1 MHLYEVLKRPLIT
14 EKANRL
20 GELAQP
26 QYAFEV
32 DSRANKM
39 QVKEAVEQIFNV
51 TVQEVRVINVA
62 AHRSRNPRSRIMGKK
77 ASKKSASRAGRRP
90 LSNWPKVSGWNS
102 SRESRHGDS

>member
-20 GELAQP
+20 GELTQP

-51 TVQEVRVINVA
+51 TVEQVRVVNVA
-62 AHRSRNPRSRIMGKK
+62 AHRSRNPRSRMMGKK
-77 ASKKSASRAGRRP
+77 AQQKVRKPGWKKAIVKLAAGQR
-90 LSNWPKVSGWNS
+90 LELFEGV
-102 SRESRHGDS
+102 

>member
-1 MHLYEVLKRPLIT
+1 MHLYQVLKRPLIT

-51 TVQEVRVINVA
+51 TVQEVRVMNVA
-62 AHRSRNPRSRIMGKK
+62 AHRSRNPRSRSMGKK
-77 ASKKSASRAGRRP
+77 AQQKVRKPGWKKAIVKLAEGQRLELFEG
-90 LSNWPKVSGWNS
+90 V
-102 SRESRHGDS
+102 